1 MMTKSYRF
9 TNTFDSIA
17 WNFFV
22 DNILYS
28 VSKYVMSIKMCVWQA
43 LYYRKEHN
51 LFYLSWTIHC
61 YDRTI
66 TKSGH
71 PIHDHDRSG
80 GQVSIRKSGSVSV

>member
-28 VSKYVMSIKMCVWQA
+28 VSKYVMCIEMCVWQA

-51 LFYLSWTIHC
+51 LFYLSFQTFLYELFQMTIKF
-61 YDRTI
+61 YDLTFNVYL
-66 TKSGH
+66 TA
-71 PIHDHDRSG
+71 
-80 GQVSIRKSGSVSV
+80 QSVQKIIY